1 MYIIDVM
8 RHTRIVENDYDFM
21 CFAVLKNKCV
31 SVFFFESLN
40 GEQHT

>member
-21 CFAVLKNKCV
+21 CLLFENKCV
-31 SVFFFESLN
+31 SVLESLN